1 MNMTTV
7 RKFAV
12 FAFAGLALAACSGE
26 SGDMGAGALPTVTQD
41 ALPEPTPPTA
51 PPPPNIDIS
60 ITMLDTKA
68 DTVRFLSR
76 ATFGGT
82 KADIDALT
90 GTDAVTWLQDGLIAT
105 LESTGMIFHRFWYTG
120 RCDIA
125 IADRFDFEH
134 IVSISYSVKGCVDSF
149 EQSKDLLWLSGR

>member
-1 MNMTTV
+1 MNDGSKHDCKLCQWIGRDTVGMTGQV
-7 RKFAV
+7 DDVDSAV
-12 FAFAGLALAACSGE
+12 CILQGE
-26 SGDMGAGALPTVTQD
+26 SIASVTMR
-41 ALPEPTPPTA
+41 LS
-51 PPPPNIDIS
+51 N
-60 ITMLDTKA
+60 
-68 DTVRFLSR
+68 FL
-76 ATFGGT
+76 
-82 KADIDALT
+82 
-90 GTDAVTWLQDGLIAT
+90 TDAVTWLQDGLIAT